1 MEGIPSD
8 VSVEENYTQVDLE
21 SLSSEEL
28 AVIYKDAV
36 GINPVN
42 SMLARE
48 VLNGIN
54 NPEEELA
61 RRREL
66 ENEENKEDL
75 KNTYRQA

>member
-28 AVIYKDAV
+28 AGIYKDAV
-36 GINPVN
+36 GINPVD

-61 RRREL
+61 RLREL
-66 ENEENKEDL
+66 ENAENKEDL
-75 KNTYRQA
+75 KNTYPH